1 MEGHADCVVLA
12 EGDSVPSAVGVEDG
26 QDDSD
31 AEAERDRVDVDDTVP
46 VRDPVPDRLGDDET
60 LGDLD
65 PVLDRDDDDDAVI
78 VRVTVLESVLRVL
91 AVDVLL
97 PLTDPVMLS
106 VEDALEDADPLGDP
120 DPLADADRDAE
131 SLGGGSV
138 IVAVLDP
145 VGDKESVAVDVVD
158 EVHV

>member
-1 MEGHADCVVLA
+1 MD
-12 EGDSVPSAVGVEDG
+12 VG
-26 QDDSD
+26 
-31 AEAERDRVDVDDTVP
+31 DTVP

-65 PVLDRDDDDDAVI
+65 PVLDRDEDDDAVI

-106 VEDALEDADPLGDP
+106 VEEALEDADPLGDP
-120 DPLADADRDAE
+120 EPLADADKDAE

-145 VGDKESVAVDVVD
+145 VGDKERVAVVVVD